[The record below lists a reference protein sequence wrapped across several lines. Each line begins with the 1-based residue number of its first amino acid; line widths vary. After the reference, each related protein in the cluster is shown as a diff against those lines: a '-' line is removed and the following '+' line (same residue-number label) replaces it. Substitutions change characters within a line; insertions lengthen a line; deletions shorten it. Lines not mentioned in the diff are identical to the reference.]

1 MALPAV
7 AAPLLQPRWRDRWPL
22 RRIAVDAGKGLFDN
36 GFTHAGNLAY
46 LSLVT
51 LFPFVILLAYIAGQ
65 LGRTAEGLAAVEAFL
80 VALPPGV
87 ADLVGPAVRDVIAAP
102 ASGGVITFGAV
113 VALWT
118 SSGVLVT
125 LRAMVSQAYGTT
137 SSLPYWGW
145 RLVGLAEVLGLV
157 LILLLAFGA
166 QVVVTGAETFVFQ
179 LMPMAANSVPVLGL
193 QRVLPALLLF
203 LALWALFGQLC
214 PRRFRIAPSWPGALA
229 TAAAWTITTLALPR
243 VLALVGGYTVTYGS
257 LAGVIIA
264 LLYFYIIGLGLVLG
278 AQVNAAVGRARLEIA
293 AISA

>member
-1 MALPAV
+1 MAE
-7 AAPLLQPRWRDRWPL
+7 AADVPRWWRRWPL
-22 RRIAVDAGKGLFDN
+22 RRIVIDAINGTFEN

-51 LFPFVILLAYIAGQ
+51 LFPFVILLAFIAGII
-65 LGRTAEGLAAVEAFL
+65 GRTSEGLAAVEAFL

-87 ADLVGPAVRDVIAAP
+87 ADLVGPAVHDVIKTP
-102 ASGGVITFGAV
+102 ASGGVITFGV
-113 VALWT
+113 LVALWT

-137 SSLPYWGW
+137 SAIPFWRW

-166 QVVVTGAETFVFQ
+166 QVVVTGAETFVFN
-179 LMPMAANSVPVLGL
+179 LMPLAANIFPMLGV
-193 QRVLPALLLF
+193 QRVVPALLLF

-214 PRRFRIAPSWPGALA
+214 PRKYRTAPSWPGALA
-229 TAAAWTITTLALPR
+229 TTLAWTITTLALPQ
-243 VLALVGGYTVTYGS
+243 ALSLLGGYDRTYGS

-278 AQVNAAVGRARLEIA
+278 AQVNAALGRARLEIA
-293 AISA
+293 ANAK